1 MKNAKR
7 LAALF
12 LTAAVLL
19 TAGCSRK
26 TVTSQNSVWFIAKST
41 NTEFWKS
48 AFAGAN
54 AAKSEYNV
62 DLTICGPETEEDYEE
77 QNRLIDEAVAAG
89 ADAIVYSA
97 ISYTKNAEA
106 ITRAAKQGLKIAVID
121 SDVDSDGVGVRIGT
135 DNVEAGRMAGRAEH
149 AQDGVPETDFGRR
162 VEVGVHRG
170 HLADGHAED
179 AAAGR
184 GVVQQEGVLERHGE
198 RDAVAFFEVGD
209 AQRVVEVAVGVGRQ
223 DGSEPVFGDEIVER
237 GVLARVAV
245 AGVDDDG
252 FERVVPDD
260 IGVFLDRIELQA
272 GYFHGAGVFLRFL
285 FPERQCGPDAGCL
298 PV

>member
-1 MKNAKR
+1 M
-7 LAALF
+7 
-12 LTAAVLL
+12 
-19 TAGCSRK
+19 
-26 TVTSQNSVWFIAKST
+26 
-41 NTEFWKS
+41 
-48 AFAGAN
+48 
-54 AAKSEYNV
+54 
-62 DLTICGPETEEDYEE
+62 
-77 QNRLIDEAVAAG
+77 
-89 ADAIVYSA
+89 
-97 ISYTKNAEA
+97 
-106 ITRAAKQGLKIAVID
+106 
-121 SDVDSDGVGVRIGT
+121 
-135 DNVEAGRMAGRAEH
+135 AGRMAGRAEH

-179 AAAGR
+179 AAARR

-223 DGSEPVFGDEIVER
+223 DGPEPVFGDEIVER

-260 IGVFLDRIELQA
+260 IGVFLDRIELKA
-272 GYFHGAGVFLRFL
+272 GYFHGAGVFFCGSCFRKDSAGRMPAVCLSGRSIFPANIVL
-285 FPERQCGPDAGCL
+285 FAGFYL
-298 PV
+298 SL

>member
-1 MKNAKR
+1 M
-7 LAALF
+7 
-12 LTAAVLL
+12 
-19 TAGCSRK
+19 
-26 TVTSQNSVWFIAKST
+26 
-41 NTEFWKS
+41 
-48 AFAGAN
+48 
-54 AAKSEYNV
+54 
-62 DLTICGPETEEDYEE
+62 
-77 QNRLIDEAVAAG
+77 
-89 ADAIVYSA
+89 
-97 ISYTKNAEA
+97 
-106 ITRAAKQGLKIAVID
+106 
-121 SDVDSDGVGVRIGT
+121 
-135 DNVEAGRMAGRAEH
+135 AGRMAGRAEH